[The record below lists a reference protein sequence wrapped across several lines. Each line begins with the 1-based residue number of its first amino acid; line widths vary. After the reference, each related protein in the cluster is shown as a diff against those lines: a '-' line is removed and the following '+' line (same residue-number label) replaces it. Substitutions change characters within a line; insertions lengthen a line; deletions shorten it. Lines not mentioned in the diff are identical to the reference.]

1 MIKNINNGKQNT
13 DIRTLIEQYMSGE
26 TTNDEEATLRTWFQL
41 AGDDVPEEW
50 RPLRALFSFVDEERL
65 ASEATLYSETEEKS
79 ITPTIRTTPLH
90 HILTKPR
97 IWTASAVATAAIA
110 LVLLVPSIKN
120 IFEPM
125 PQNYAVI
132 DGKVYTNPK
141 VIRQQADDA
150 LQIVACDD
158 EDPFSALDMMQ

>member
-1 MIKNINNGKQNT
+1 
-13 DIRTLIEQYMSGE
+13 
-26 TTNDEEATLRTWFQL
+26 
-41 AGDDVPEEW
+41 
-50 RPLRALFSFVDEERL
+50 
-65 ASEATLYSETEEKS
+65 
-79 ITPTIRTTPLH
+79 
-90 HILTKPR
+90 
-97 IWTASAVATAAIA
+97 
-110 LVLLVPSIKN
+110 
-120 IFEPM
+120 M

>member
-1 MIKNINNGKQNT
+1 MIRNINNGKQNT
-13 DIRTLIEQYMSGE
+13 DIRTLIERYMSGE

-65 ASEATLYSETEEKS
+65 AYESNLSSDTEAKN

-97 IWTASAVATAAIA
+97 IWTASAVAAAAIA
-110 LVLLVPSIKN
+110 FVLLVPSIKN

>member
-1 MIKNINNGKQNT
+1 M
-13 DIRTLIEQYMSGE
+13 
-26 TTNDEEATLRTWFQL
+26 
-41 AGDDVPEEW
+41 
-50 RPLRALFSFVDEERL
+50 FSFVDEERL

-90 HILTKPR
+90 HILTKAR
-97 IWTASAVATAAIA
+97 IWTASAVAAAAIA

>member
-13 DIRTLIEQYMSGE
+13 DIRTLIERYMSGE

-65 ASEATLYSETEEKS
+65 ASESNQSSDTEAKN

-97 IWTASAVATAAIA
+97 IWTASAVAAAAIA
-110 LVLLVPSIKN
+110 FVLLIPSIKN

>member
-1 MIKNINNGKQNT
+1 M
-13 DIRTLIEQYMSGE
+13 
-26 TTNDEEATLRTWFQL
+26 A
-41 AGDDVPEEW
+41 A
-50 RPLRALFSFVDEERL
+50 
-65 ASEATLYSETEEKS
+65 
-79 ITPTIRTTPLH
+79 
-90 HILTKPR
+90 
-97 IWTASAVATAAIA
+97 AAIA